1 MRNLSLEAKENRLF
15 ARESSVEVSK
25 IPGLSRSSST
35 EKYDKNENMF
45 NKENFSVFQDGDMN
59 IQHGNIG
66 GKSEPVM
73 INKIRYT

>member
-1 MRNLSLEAKENRLF
+1 M
-15 ARESSVEVSK
+15 
-25 IPGLSRSSST
+25 

-45 NKENFSVFQDGDMN
+45 SKENFSVFQDGDMN